1 MSKLVKEL
9 LRKEFVKRF
18 DGVTSLAVVGF
29 TGLDAVTTN
38 VIRGRL
44 REKDIRMSVVK
55 NSLARQAF
63 EAAGLD
69 RMRDL
74 IEGPCAIAYA
84 GDPERVGIVIVVRE
98 LLEINRE
105 SPALTVKAALLDGE
119 VFGADRIEEL
129 SRYPSRDEAI
139 ARVVHCVLSGGGN
152 LGGALAGPGAKLA
165 SILKTI
171 EETHGG
177 GKADEDD
184 APEPGAPEPDAPEPD
199 APEHAADQAPAPE
212 AAAEE

>member
-1 MSKLVKEL
+1 MSKPVKDL

-55 NSLARQAF
+55 NSLVRQAF
-63 EAAGLD
+63 KSVGMD

-84 GDPERVGIVIVVRE
+84 ADPERVGIVIVVRE

-119 VFGADRIEEL
+119 VFGADQIEEL

-139 ARVVHCVLSGGGN
+139 ARAVRCVLSGGGN
-152 LGGALAGPGAKLA
+152 LAVALAGPGAKLV

-171 EETHGG
+171 EEAHGG
-177 GKADEDD
+177 GKAGGEDS
-184 APEPGAPEPDAPEPD
+184 PGADAPEPDAPEPD